1 MMIMKKITNIKD
13 KIQYKK
19 CAVMKGEDQ
28 CDGRLMT
35 GSSALMM
42 EKKKK
47 KQICFPFPATSSSA
61 LIIEKFEIKK

>member
-1 MMIMKKITNIKD
+1 
-13 KIQYKK
+13 
-19 CAVMKGEDQ
+19 MKGEDQ

>member
-1 MMIMKKITNIKD
+1 MMIMKKITNVKD

-42 EKKKK
+42 EKRRKNKYV
-47 KQICFPFPATSSSA
+47 FPFLPQAA
-61 LIIEKFEIKK
+61 LH

>member
-35 GSSALMM
+35 GSSASMM
-42 EKKKK
+42 EKQKSKYA
-47 KQICFPFPATSSSA
+47 FYFLPLAT
-61 LIIEKFEIKK
+61 LH